1 LGTAPSSLRRGEIAR
16 QSASG
21 TSLALKQQPQHLP
34 RNKTNQVEGFMR
46 TARSVVDKYTSTGSR
61 WLAFVARILLPA
73 GLFAMAVFGA
83 IPQTAHGQTI
93 DPATKL
99 EPDLVSALNAPTPP
113 KVNSPSAFGLR

>member
-1 LGTAPSSLRRGEIAR
+1 
-16 QSASG
+16 
-21 TSLALKQQPQHLP
+21 
-34 RNKTNQVEGFMR
+34 MR
-46 TARSVVDKYTSTGSR
+46 TARTVVDKYTSAGSR

-99 EPDLVSALNAPTPP
+99 EPDLVSVLNAPAPA
-113 KVNSPSAFGLR
+113 KVNWPIAFGLR